1 MAESRAPQSTLAFH
15 LWKEERFSARKNPPG
30 LFIKHFLPASPAGT
44 HYGPNELLWSE
55 AMYCCI
61 AIRSLANGDL
71 HRIWCSTSTRW
82 SWICTKQEKAAV
94 STSRATNSCLLGEQ
108 PVQSF
113 PVPCAGPYATTCS
126 SRIQE
131 LVGGSDQQAS
141 RSGHW

>member
-1 MAESRAPQSTLAFH
+1 MGQT
-15 LWKEERFSARKNPPG
+15 N
-30 LFIKHFLPASPAGT
+30 
-44 HYGPNELLWSE
+44 
-55 AMYCCI
+55 CCDEKPRI

-71 HRIWCSTSTRW
+71 HRIWCST
-82 SWICTKQEKAAV
+82 WICTKQEKAAV

-108 PVQSF
+108 PVQSL

-141 RSGHW
+141 RSGH